1 MLTVVVSAVVVARR
15 KQGGASGRGT
25 ERNFIKTSIVL
36 KERPIE
42 ISPNRQL
49 SLTRSDQFLSLETA
63 TKRSQAHLSVIT
75 HADRRQIELASLR
88 SGTETRTSKLPI
100 PRHHLAFRLTH
111 V

>member
-1 MLTVVVSAVVVARR
+1 MLTAVVSAVVVARR

-63 TKRSQAHLSVIT
+63 TNRSQALISPLLSMQT
-75 HADRRQIELASLR
+75 GDKSNLLR
-88 SGTETRTSKLPI
+88 SEAELKLEQVSSPYPAI
-100 PRHHLAFRLTH
+100 ISPFA
-111 V
+111 